1 MGVDITIFT
10 QFGPW
15 VGLLVVLVFFF
26 RDKLFPALVE
36 DHKAR
41 LADEREREDRLFK
54 IIETNT
60 EALTALKG
68 TIAATEQR
76 TTLSL
81 ERITDQV
88 GHQAEAIARLNED
101 VAGLYGH
108 IRTDR
113 PSRTSQTE

>member
-68 TIAATEQR
+68 TIAA
-76 TTLSL
+76 
-81 ERITDQV
+81 
-88 GHQAEAIARLNED
+88 HQAEAMARLNED